1 MTAGHIEIRCLCGAV
16 RAELEGAP
24 LMQFYCHCD
33 DCQTASG
40 GAYVAL
46 SLFPLQALRVIQG
59 KTAVF
64 KLRSLPRERCA
75 GCGAPLFTR
84 LPEQGMWVVKGELLP
99 RAMWRPEFHMQC
111 GYAVLPVKDD
121 LPHYRGIPVCF
132 GGDDAV
138 TDW

>member
-1 MTAGHIEIRCLCGAV
+1 MTAERIEIRCLCGAV
-16 RAELEGAP
+16 RAEVEGAP

-33 DCQTASG
+33 DCQAASG

-46 SLFPLQALRVIQG
+46 SLFPLQALRVTQG

-64 KLRSLPRERCA
+64 KLRTLPRERCA

-121 LPHYRGIPVCF
+121 LPHYRGIPACF